1 MFIKYFDYLSP
12 PITFY
17 YQGSL
22 SHTSIISGIIS
33 IISCILIIILAI
45 YYSLDLIERNDPNSF
60 FFNSYVE
67 DSGIFPLNASSLF
80 HFITIATLTG
90 GYSNGGIDFTNFRIV
105 GYENY
110 YDSYLNDRNI
120 NHFDHWLYG
129 KCNNES
135 DTKGISHLTNY
146 YFFENSACIRKYYS
160 LKEKKYFDVG
170 EEKFRWPK
178 IAHGTMN
185 ENFKLYSII
194 MENCNE
200 DTISII
206 LGEGH
211 HCKSNS
217 EIDEFFKN
225 PRIVNFYFI
234 NNYINVLNYDNPNIK
249 FFFRIETEIN
259 QNEYSI
265 NHLNFNPSKIQT
277 HNGLI
282 FDNIKEEDSYVYE
295 RNDVFIKEN
304 DENKV
309 YMGYCIWLKN
319 TMNYY
324 ERNYKRIQDIISSIG
339 GVYQIITI
347 LSIYINKLYNNYMVL
362 YDTKNLL
369 YNLIHKEKTIHKKNR
384 IHSNAQNVNSITNE
398 ITKIENNELKKEKE
412 YKKNK
417 NKKNENE
424 NDDTKI
430 SSINYL
436 NKTAKISKS
445 NSNLKLDTNTNKKE
459 KNNKNDDR
467 TKNNK
472 NFFDFIKY
480 KLICNKNDNYFQIY
494 NNFRLKILSEEHLI
508 RNHLNIYNLLKFADK
523 KRNFRRNSYQ
533 LKDLIKLI

>member
-1 MFIKYFDYLSP
+1 MD
-12 PITFY
+12 
-17 YQGSL
+17 
-22 SHTSIISGIIS
+22 
-33 IISCILIIILAI
+33 
-45 YYSLDLIERNDPNSF
+45 
-60 FFNSYVE
+60 
-67 DSGIFPLNASSLF
+67 
-80 HFITIATLTG
+80 
-90 GYSNGGIDFTNFRIV
+90 
-105 GYENY
+105 
-110 YDSYLNDRNI
+110 
-120 NHFDHWLYG
+120 
-129 KCNNES
+129 
-135 DTKGISHLTNY
+135 
-146 YFFENSACIRKYYS
+146 
-160 LKEKKYFDVG
+160 

-185 ENFKLYSII
+185 NNLKLYSIF

-200 DTISII
+200 DTISLI

-211 HCKSNS
+211 HCKSER
-217 EIDEFFKN
+217 EIDESFKN
-225 PRIVNFYFI
+225 LRIANFYFI
-234 NNYINVLNYDNPNIK
+234 NNYVNVLNYDNPNMK
-249 FFFRIETEIN
+249 FFFRVETGIY

-304 DENKV
+304 GENKV
-309 YMGYCIWLKN
+309 YMGYCFWLKN

-339 GVYQIITI
+339 GIYQIITI
-347 LSIYINKLYNNYMVL
+347 LSIYINKLYNNYIIL
-362 YDTKNLL
+362 YDTENLL
-369 YNLIHKEKTIHKKNR
+369 YNSINKEKNSRKKNK
-384 IHSNAQNVNSITNE
+384 IHNGAQNVNSIINE

-417 NKKNENE
+417 KNKIE

-430 SSINYL
+430 STNNYL
-436 NKTAKISKS
+436 NKTGKIGNS
-445 NSNLKLDTNTNKKE
+445 NSNLKLDNDDNKKE
-459 KNNKNDDR
+459 KNNKNDNR
-467 TKNNK
+467 IKNNR

-480 KLICNKNDNYFQIY
+480 KLFCNKNGNYFRIY

-508 RNHLNIYNLLKFADK
+508 RNHLNIYNLLKIADK